1 MSEQTILHREDPSMS
16 YFDARR
22 AIERLLDVDPKGWEN
37 VFVMLRRIASD
48 RKAVVME
55 AELAAQRSAT
65 DRATTQQAIADSWS
79 GHADALDRIRDGF
92 KTEGGD

>member
-55 AELAAQRSAT
+55 AELATLRPST
-65 DRATTQQAIADSWS
+65 DRAATQQSIADQWTD
-79 GHADALDRIRDGF
+79 HADAMDRIRDGF
-92 KTEGGD
+92 QTE